1 MPSIEIIDILRV
13 VAICA
18 FAGGTSFAGALIA
31 RYINFTDR
39 QVLFFTAFGAGI
51 LISAAIF
58 GMVIEAEKAFLLKSD
73 ALRSPMGGNIAAFKT
88 KQEAEKAKSEFNGEI
103 LLWNDIK
110 PKK

>member
-1 MPSIEIIDILRV
+1 MPSIDIIDILRV

-51 LISAAIF
+51 LISAPF
-58 GMVIEAEKAFLLKSD
+58 LEWLLKQ
-73 ALRSPMGGNIAAFKT
+73 K
-88 KQEAEKAKSEFNGEI
+88 
-103 LLWNDIK
+103 K
-110 PKK
+110 PWELS